1 MKDLAVNVSS
11 ANATDLNEMFF
22 ELNKVAEGQSTE
34 WYRTN
39 SGRSAQMI
47 VEAEDE
53 EEIVGVL
60 QFVGGQNELRRRRSF
75 RPCLFGPVSGQ
86 EEWESDGED
95 FVGLKNKE
103 IGGVDSSSSE
113 SEDEGDDTVGDLPNL
128 DILLKRGRRSSVLRI
143 NKTGDVFEEDAREDV
158 KTHRQTESLTMD
170 AFGNII
176 LASQEQQN
184 DSYLEHLKM
193 KRKMQQKRRPD
204 TPIPKQM
211 NARMRTLRR
220 LGTKISTFFGQK

>member
-1 MKDLAVNVSS
+1 MKDSVIKVSS

-22 ELNKVAEGQSTE
+22 ELNKVAEGQSPE

-60 QFVGGQNELRRRRSF
+60 QFVGGQNELRRRSSF
-75 RPCLFGPVSGQ
+75 RPCLFGPATSPV
-86 EEWESDGED
+86 EWESDGEETK
-95 FVGLKNKE
+95 G

-113 SEDEGDDTVGDLPNL
+113 SEDEGDDTLGDLPNF
-128 DILLKRGRRSSVLRI
+128 DVLLKRGRRSSVLRI

-158 KTHRQTESLTMD
+158 KTHRPTESLTMD

-176 LASQEQQN
+176 LASQEQQK
-184 DSYLEHLKM
+184 DSYLEHLKL
-193 KRKMQQKRRPD
+193 KRKLQQKRRPD
-204 TPIPKQM
+204 SPVPKQV
-211 NARMRTLRR
+211 NARMRTMRR
-220 LGTKISTFFGQK
+220 LGTKISSFFGQK